1 MDVQFEERLLKRGRH
16 RSVRR
21 ALEDGR
27 PAAVKSWEAGG
38 PWRSLRARV
47 SARREYELLGRMHS
61 IGLPVPEPLALRARA
76 GRQELVSAWIEGLDL
91 RQRLCAGA
99 DPALAVRLG
108 QALAR
113 MHQLGLRHADLHA
126 GNVLVDR
133 RGEPWLVDAG
143 GAQLG
148 AALSRAER
156 RAALVLVCA
165 DLREHTSRSWR
176 ARAWRAYLGA
186 LGESPSADE
195 ARTIEALAQERRRA
209 VIARAQRRWLRDS
222 GACLRRAG
230 SQGPVLASRDL
241 RLAGGEVLELRPTSQ
256 ARARRYW
263 LSAVRLCDHGLPCA
277 RPLLWFQG
285 GRPLVYFLLPRF
297 AEPAALDE
305 VLAELGPQLVDRGL
319 EIPPASELRAWRD
332 ASGNPWISGP
342 EALRGLGGRAP
353 WRSR

>member
-1 MDVQFEERLLKRGRH
+1 VDVQFEERLLKRGPH

-21 ALEDGR
+21 ALEGGR

-38 PWRSLRARV
+38 PWRSLRARL

-76 GRQELVSAWIEGLDL
+76 GRPELVSAWIEGLDL
-91 RQRLCAGA
+91 RQRLHAGA
-99 DPALAVRLG
+99 DPALALRLG

-113 MHQLGLRHADLHA
+113 MHALGLRHADLHA
-126 GNVLVDR
+126 GNVLVDG

-143 GAQLG
+143 GARLG
-148 AALSRAER
+148 GALSRAER

-176 ARAWRAYLGA
+176 ARAWRAYLEASGA
-186 LGESPSADE
+186 SAAADE

-209 VIARAQRRWLRDS
+209 VIARAERRWLRES
-222 GACLRRAG
+222 GACVRRLG

-241 RLAGGEVLELRPTSQ
+241 QLAGGEVLELRPASQ
-256 ARARRYW
+256 ARARRLW
-263 LSAVRLCDHGLPCA
+263 LAAVRLCDHGLPCA

-285 GRPLVYFLLPRF
+285 GQPLLHFLLPRF
-297 AEPAALDE
+297 CEPATLDE
-305 VLAELGPQLVDRGL
+305 VLAEIAPQLVDRGL
-319 EIPPASELRAWRD
+319 ELLPGSELRAWRD
-332 ASGNPWISGP
+332 AAGKPWISGP
-342 EALRGLGGRAP
+342 EALRELGGRAP